1 MTGTLERI
9 LKGWL
14 SLLRVAGILLGVA
27 AAAAGLAALIA
38 LPLWAAA
45 TSAPAAYS
53 LVVLGLLAAAA
64 VFVAVRTALRTRRS
78 PRDPTI
84 PRRSFGRVLLSVAVV
99 LALAAGLYGVALLAA
114 RGLWAAAVPLLVAW
128 LALAGWA
135 AFGRRRGR

>member
-1 MTGTLERI
+1 VTGTLARI

-14 SLLRVAGILLGVA
+14 SLLRGAGVLLAAA
-27 AAAAGLAALIA
+27 AAAAGLAALIS

-53 LVVLGLLAAAA
+53 LGILGLLAAAA
-64 VFVAVRTALRTRRS
+64 VFIAVRAVLRARGV
-78 PRDPTI
+78 PRDPSR
-84 PRRSFGRVLLSVAVV
+84 PRGGPLRVLLSIAAV
-99 LALAAGLYGVALLAA
+99 LAFAAGLYAVALLAA

-135 AFGRRRGR
+135 AFGRQRRR